1 MKLTWSSCSRT
12 FRNFIAAVGTQP
24 VFLFFF
30 RQIMQGTANIIDA
43 PELVMT
49 YGNIDVVCI
58 MRLICTAVRRTT
70 VIRNCLPAFRYPLR
84 KGIYFFNPLTIDP
97 ENDMRM
103 KTMISRLFNH
113 PEETNDI
120 FKLFHLLQQHT
131 QLQFK
136 PAMIRL

>member
-1 MKLTWSSCSRT
+1 MRLTRTPCSRT

-43 PELVMT
+43 FRIVVAHR
-49 YGNIDVVCI
+49 NVDVVCI

-84 KGIYFFNPLTIDP
+84 KGIYIFLT
-97 ENDMRM
+97 
-103 KTMISRLFNH
+103 L
-113 PEETNDI
+113 
-120 FKLFHLLQQHT
+120 
-131 QLQFK
+131 
-136 PAMIRL
+136 